1 METIGGIREKE
12 RKEQKDSDT
21 EKEMF
26 FTEVLNILPI
36 ITEIEGRLK
45 RIREQKLG
53 DQNVGSQVINS
64 KF

>member
-1 METIGGIREKE
+1 VETIGGIREKE

-53 DQNVGSQVINS
+53 DRNVGSQVINS